1 MWTDLRHAIRSL
13 ALNRSATGLAIV
25 CLALGIGVV
34 TMVFAV
40 VNGLLFQPMPIRDPG
55 TLLSITT
62 ESRRA
67 DSESAAI
74 SRREFDDWQRLQLPA
89 ALAALHPVSLEA
101 SLDGRLDRS
110 AALAATWNVLSV
122 LGIDVI
128 AGRALREDEDSAS
141 ADGALLISETRWV
154 RDFGSD
160 HAALGNR
167 VVINGRSAVIVGI
180 VPRLDHPALP
190 AAWRNA
196 EFWVPLHWIDAAPPA
211 EALSVI
217 ARPSAGRDLTA
228 ASRELQGRLEAATT
242 AGPGDRTVRVE
253 PVDLSLSPTTRSML
267 LTAMGAAV
275 FVLLI
280 GCGNVATLMLLRST
294 ARQQEVA
301 TRFALGASRGRV
313 VRQLLIESA
322 LVGLASIPSGLVLA
336 LAGRHWL
343 LGAEAIAAVSIDWR
357 VVAVTSGVALA
368 TSVLFG
374 LAPVLQSLRAT
385 PRDLLSDGGRHVT
398 AGRTPHRLRTAFATS
413 QIALSLMLLVGTT
426 LLSRSFA
433 NLLDA
438 DRDLD
443 LARLV
448 VVGLGG
454 LDDRQRSAAEIA
466 GVAETVESR
475 VRTLPGVAST
485 ALAEFMPLRRGG
497 PRVQVR
503 VSDQDPAA
511 PARTALRSGVSAD
524 FFTAMGIAL
533 EAGRPFSPG
542 EARAGE
548 RVAVLNRRAADLWW
562 PRQDAIGRRIQL
574 DGARGDIFT
583 VIGVSPDISNW
594 DISGRPQPTV
604 YVPLTDI
611 GNARRV
617 LIVRP
622 VDDPGALMAPLRDI
636 AASAGLPRQT
646 VNPQL
651 LETVSRNAFSRQR
664 TLAVLFSVF
673 STMSLVLTTIGVY
686 GVLSCFVSQRRRE
699 LGIRAALGAGRRDL
713 IWLVGRQTLLTA
725 ASGVAIG
732 LLVAAA
738 ITRMLQN
745 LLFEVSTTDPLSFN
759 VAATFL
765 LAISLMASWI
775 PARRAAAVP
784 PATALRE

>member
-13 ALNRSATGLAIV
+13 ALSRGATALAIV

-40 VNGLLFQPMPIRDPG
+40 VNGLLFQPLPIREPG
-55 TLLSITT
+55 SLLSITT
-62 ESRRA
+62 ESGPTGT
-67 DSESAAI
+67 ESVTI
-74 SRREFDDWQRLQLPA
+74 SRRDLEEWRRLQLPA
-89 ALAALHPVSLEA
+89 AVAALRPVSLEA
-101 SLDGRLDRS
+101 SVDGRLDRP
-110 AALAATWNVLSV
+110 AAMAATWNVLSV
-122 LGIDVI
+122 LGIDPI
-128 AGRALREDEDSAS
+128 AGRAWREDEDSAG
-141 ADGALLISETRWV
+141 ADGAILISETRWV
-154 RDFGSD
+154 SDFGSD
-160 HAALGNR
+160 RVALGRR
-167 VVINGRSAVIVGI
+167 VLINGRSAVIVGI

-196 EFWVPLHWIDAAPPA
+196 ELWVPLHWIETAAPA

-217 ARPSAGRDLTA
+217 ARPSAGKDLPA
-228 ASRELQGRLEAATT
+228 ASRELQGRLDAATT
-242 AGPGDRTVRVE
+242 AGPGDRSVRVE

-322 LVGLASIPSGLVLA
+322 LVGLASIPAGLVLA
-336 LAGRHWL
+336 VAGRHWL
-343 LGAEAIAAVSIDWR
+343 LGAEIAAVSIDWR
-357 VVAVTSGVALA
+357 VVAVTSAVALA

-385 PRDLLSDGGRHVT
+385 PRDVLGDGGRQLT
-398 AGRTPHRLRTAFATS
+398 AGRTSNRLRFVFATS

-448 VVGLGG
+448 VVGLSG
-454 LDDRQRSAAEIA
+454 LDDRQQSAAERA
-466 GVAETVESR
+466 RVAEIIESR

-511 PARTALRSGVSAD
+511 PGRTALRSGVSAD

-533 EAGRPFSPG
+533 EAGRPFTPG
-542 EARAGE
+542 EARARE

-574 DGARGDIFT
+574 DGERGDLFT

-611 GNARRV
+611 ASARRV

-673 STMSLVLTTIGVY
+673 SAMSLVLTTIGVY

-713 IWLVGRQTLLTA
+713 IWLVGRQTLLAA

-732 LLVAAA
+732 LLLAAA
-738 ITRMLQN
+738 MTRTLRNM
-745 LLFEVSTTDPLSFN
+745 LFEVSTTDPLSFN
-759 VAATFL
+759 VAAAFL
-765 LAISLMASWI
+765 LAISMMASWI